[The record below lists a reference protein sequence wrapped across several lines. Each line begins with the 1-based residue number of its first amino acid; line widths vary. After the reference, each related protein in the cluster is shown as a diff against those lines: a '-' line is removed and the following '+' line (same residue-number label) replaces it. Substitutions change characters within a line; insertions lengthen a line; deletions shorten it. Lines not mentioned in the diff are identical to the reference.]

1 MSNVVLSVNDEGT
14 FSNLPRLSQRSC
26 RTRTQCRPSRCTGRN
41 ARWKKNPD
49 RQIFFPDIFRVFY
62 VDFIICVF
70 PEAFADF
77 QKKAKEAH
85 ASKYEAEVICRLT
98 PSKWANTW
106 GIECVDFKRSCCR
119 EVWNYIE
126 FLSCATVSAII
137 FTWYIYILLDKF
149 WCL

>member
-1 MSNVVLSVNDEGT
+1 MKGLSRIFHDFPKG
-14 FSNLPRLSQRSC
+14 PAG
-26 RTRTQCRPSRCTGRN
+26 PARN
-41 ARWKKNPD
+41 AVLQGAPEGMHGEKKNPD

-126 FLSCATVSAII
+126 FFKLCHSECH
-137 FTWYIYILLDKF
+137 YIHMIHIHIT
-149 WCL
+149 